1 MGASSISLAKRL
13 YSKFV
18 WCSDAHYLN
27 LMMFSVCLYIYLS
40 VYIFFLHGFGCLFVV
55 VHFACFCACSTVVKL
70 YFWCTCRLYT
80 LVYFMFV
87 SYSIYGMIVH
97 DF

>member
-1 MGASSISLAKRL
+1 MCASSISLAKRL

-40 VYIFFLHGFGCLFVV
+40 VCIYICTVLIVCLWLCILLVFAPAQLSLSCIFGAHVVCIHLFTLFL
-55 VHFACFCACSTVVKL
+55 
-70 YFWCTCRLYT
+70 
-80 LVYFMFV
+80 LV
-87 SYSIYGMIVH
+87 IVLIE
-97 DF
+97 